1 MVTNLMDIVTDIVTN
16 MGTEQTITDVY
27 TDWSANVTYLP
38 TRAFRTVTEEVTS
51 NDDYHQD
58 SVRWVFDPPAISAFF
73 FFQVI
78 AAILGVVG
86 NTCVL
91 LVTSRWKAKMK
102 STTDA
107 LVRALAVA
115 DLLTS
120 ILIVPHPYASSV
132 PNTILGEFYCKVVT
146 SHIFMWTSVVASI
159 LTLTAISIERYL
171 AISHPFFHRR
181 SVTKKGIRGL
191 IVTVWILA
199 FLLNIN
205 PLFVEYVDKV
215 SHHCVFRY
223 HRRDLAGKMFYGV
236 IVFVIEFI
244 TPSTIMVITH
254 VLASRTLNR
263 ELLRFEKKTSQ
274 SETFGL
280 SEKLVVA
287 KKRNMNSLL
296 IIFMTFLVCWA
307 PEQIFVLLF
316 NLGIIDHSHLESQAY
331 SYAVLLAFV
340 NSCANPIIY
349 TIRYPKF
356 RTAIAS
362 MLACC
367 SGKHGKGKDDIPPA
381 MPATIFSPD
390 MTDNK
395 RKDSDNV

>member
-1 MVTNLMDIVTDIVTN
+1 MVTDLMDTFTDKVTN
-16 MGTEQTITDVY
+16 SGTEQTF

-38 TRAFRTVTEEVTS
+38 TRAIRTVTGEVTS
-51 NDDYHQD
+51 NDDNHQD
-58 SVRWVFDPPAISAFF
+58 SVGWVFDPPAMSAFI

-91 LVTSRWKAKMK
+91 LATSRWKAKMK
-102 STTDA
+102 SPTDA

-132 PNTILGEFYCKVVT
+132 PDTILGEFYCKVVT

-159 LTLTAISIERYL
+159 LTMTAISIERYL

-181 SVTKKGIRGL
+181 AVTRKRIRDL
-191 IVTVWILA
+191 IVTIWILA

-205 PLFVEYVDKV
+205 PLFVEYVDRV

-236 IVFVIEFI
+236 VVFVIEFI

-254 VLASRTLNR
+254 VFASRTLNR
-263 ELLRFEKKTSQ
+263 ELLRFDKQTSQ
-274 SETFGL
+274 SGTQTFGL
-280 SEKLVVA
+280 SAKLVVA

-307 PEQIFVLLF
+307 PDQIFVLLF

-331 SYAVLLAFV
+331 SYTVLLAFV

-367 SGKHGKGKDDIPPA
+367 SGKHGMGKDNIRPA

-390 MTDNK
+390 MTDNRYK
-395 RKDSDNV
+395 RKGSDNV